1 MLNNFK
7 TKKNKLLLGI
17 IFLLIMIGGFVIGL
31 REFLI
36 YNNTY
41 VPQAQSYTISAGNWD
56 VFNKS
61 QIDKLIASFGNSSP
75 TYNSN
80 RRPYVIFD
88 WDNTAVFR
96 DVEEATLIY
105 QLENLRFAMTPD
117 EMDKALRQ
125 EIPLS
130 NFSDDFNNSDGRS
143 LNIDLVVP
151 DIIESYRWL
160 YANYKGL
167 NGNLSLEEVKKSSHY
182 LNFITKVRYLY
193 SAIGGTFDV
202 SVSYPWVLYLFT
214 GMDELGVRQL
224 VKETLAWQTQQAIES
239 VKWTSPE
246 SLPGNSGVVSVT
258 WKNGLRLIPEMQ
270 NLFETFRAAGFDI
283 WICTASFVDVIKE
296 VSSNSE
302 YGYNNPP
309 EQVIGMELERD
320 VSGKIMT
327 KFREG
332 YIQTQGKGKTEAIER
347 FIVPKY
353 GYGPIFIAGDSEG
366 DMNMMQDFPETK
378 LVLIINRLK
387 GKDIATFSKLAYE
400 SYGKP
405 EAKFLLQGRNENTGE
420 FVKSQANVSGNE
432 SIILP
437 PIK

>member
-1 MLNNFK
+1 MQSNFK
-7 TKKNKLLLGI
+7 TKKSKLLLGV
-17 IFLLIMIGGFVIGL
+17 IFSLIMIGVFVIGL
-31 REFLI
+31 REFRI
-36 YNNTY
+36 YNNKYLSQTH
-41 VPQAQSYTISAGNWD
+41 SYTISAGNWD
-56 VFNKS
+56 DFNKS
-61 QIDKLIASFGNSSP
+61 QIDKLIASYGNSSP

-117 EMDKALRQ
+117 EMNKALRH

-130 NFSDDFNNSDGRS
+130 NFSDDFNNSDGKS

-160 YANYKGL
+160 YTNYIGL
-167 NGNLSLEEVKKSSHY
+167 KGNLSLEEVKKNSNY

-214 GMDELGVRQL
+214 GMDESGVRQM
-224 VKETLAWQTQQAIES
+224 VKETLAWQIQQPVES
-239 VKWTSPE
+239 VKWTSPD

-270 NLFETFRAAGFDI
+270 NLFETFRVAGFDI

-309 EQVIGMELERD
+309 ERVIGMELERD
-320 VSGKIMT
+320 ISGKIMT
-327 KFREG
+327 KFRDG

-353 GYGPIFIAGDSEG
+353 GYGPIFVAGDSEG
-366 DMNMMQDFPETK
+366 DMNMMQDFSETK

-400 SYGKP
+400 SHGKS

-432 SIILP
+432 SIILL

>member
-1 MLNNFK
+1 MSINFK
-7 TKKNKLLLGI
+7 TKKSKLLLAVTL
-17 IFLLIMIGGFVIGL
+17 LLITIGLFVISL
-31 REFLI
+31 RIFQI
-36 YNNTY
+36 DNNRNIHQGQN
-41 VPQAQSYTISAGNWD
+41 QAISAGNWD

-61 QIDKLIASFGNSSP
+61 QIDKLIASSGNSSP
-75 TYNSN
+75 TYDSN

-105 QLENLRFAMTPD
+105 QLENLNFAMTPD
-117 EMDKALRQ
+117 EMEKALRQ

-130 NFSDDFNNSDGRS
+130 NFSDDFNNTDGKS

-160 YANYKGL
+160 YNNYKGL
-167 NGNLSLEEVKKSSHY
+167 EGDLSLQEVKKSSHY
-182 LNFITKVRYLY
+182 INFIAKVRYLY

-214 GMDELGVRQL
+214 GLDEQSIRQMVR
-224 VKETLAWQTQQAIES
+224 ETIAWQIQQPVES
-239 VKWTSPE
+239 VKWTSPD
-246 SLPGNSGVVSVT
+246 SLPGQSGVVSVT

-270 NLFETFRAAGFDI
+270 NLFKTFRASGFDI

-296 VSSNSE
+296 ISSNPE

-320 VSGKIMT
+320 ISGKIMT
-327 KFREG
+327 QFRTG
-332 YIQTQGKGKTEAIER
+332 YIQTQGKGKTEAIGR

-353 GYGPIFIAGDSEG
+353 GYGPIFVAGDSEG
-366 DMNMMQDFPETK
+366 DMNMMQDFSDTK

-387 GKDIATFSKLAYE
+387 GKDIATFSKSAFE

-420 FVKSQANVSGNE
+420 FIKSQANVSGNE
-432 SIILP
+432 SKVLLP
-437 PIK
+437 VN